1 MAYLGET
8 IDAHLAAATGDDPA
22 LFKELRA
29 AFVESARRQIDLLE
43 RARCDGNWDITARR
57 LKSIAA
63 TFHATELMALADQA
77 LESAPGDPAIIRR
90 LRGLLDDLEPTV

>member
-8 IDAHLAAATGDDPA
+8 IDAHLSAATGDDPA
-22 LFKELRA
+22 LFQELRA
-29 AFVESARRQIDLLE
+29 AFVDSARRQVDLLE

-63 TFHATELMALADQA
+63 TFHATELMALADQT
-77 LESAPGDPAIIRR
+77 LESAPGDPFIIRR
-90 LRGLLDDLEPTV
+90 LRGLLDDIEPTV